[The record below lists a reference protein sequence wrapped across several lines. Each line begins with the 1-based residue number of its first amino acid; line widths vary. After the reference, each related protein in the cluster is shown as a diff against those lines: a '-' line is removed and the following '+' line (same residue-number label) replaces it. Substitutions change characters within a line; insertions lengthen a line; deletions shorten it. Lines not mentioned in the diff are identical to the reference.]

1 MPSTAHGRM
10 RAVAAAFVR
19 GHVVAAVAT
28 TTTLALVGRS
38 SGDDGHRDPEEAGSG
53 RSYLEAAGSGRIDPG
68 GSDEW
73 TADVRAAATT
83 AWDNSKRRC
92 RRQQPL
98 VWVATD
104 KNMGVP
110 KLEVRLV
117 FGKVFFIQNG
127 KDNLD
132 EDEDEE
138 AMVRTGSMNNDF
150 PDSAT
155 AELPAVE
162 EALSPR
168 SERQKIHL
176 YLAEHTFDDLR
187 EGFTAMLNGF
197 RDPPKDV
204 GQRSAKLAQSS
215 KPCPRE
221 LDTQSSQKSR
231 QVSESISSATEDL
244 SCHKL
249 STEEIIQNGKRW
261 MSEEVMLAFK
271 KYIKGRDEFMDVACT
286 LDELQHQCFSVNAYH
301 EVFHHY
307 NFTVKLKKPTS
318 EDTLTYFAEVKQVYG
333 EKIYLCCPLKPNDN
347 GYCHACVNQGMNAL
361 KHPPNDDV
369 GFEIGHF
376 NTGFPFMYLSDDDSD
391 GVWVPAENDMDLA
404 MVRTGSMNND
414 FPDSATAELPAVEEA
429 LSPRSE
435 RQKIHLYLAEHTFDD
450 LREGFTAMLNGFRD
464 PPKDVGQRSAK
475 LAQSSKPCPRELDTQ
490 SSQKSRQVSESI
502 SSATE
507 DLSCHKLS
515 TEEIIQNGKRW
526 MSEEVMLAFKK
537 YIKGRDE
544 FMDVACTLD
553 ELQHQCF
560 SVNAYHEVFHHY
572 NFTVKLKK
580 PTSED
585 TLTYFAEVKQ
595 VYGEKIYLCC
605 PLKPNDNGYC
615 HACVNQ
621 GMNALKH
628 PPNDDVGFE
637 IGHFNTGFPFMYLS
651 DDDSDGVWVP
661 AENDMDLFDS
671 VFD

>member
-104 KNMGVP
+104 RTKTGRLSPKPQTKTEPKNP
-110 KLEVRLV
+110 KTEISPLDGGRRRRRHGRAILLPAAELDGEMTRGASMFRFRVDLRLV
-117 FGKVFFIQNG
+117 RKHGRAEAGGKTRIRQSVLYSERKRQSRRG
-127 KDNLD
+127 RGRGVAQPPTLP
-132 EDEDEE
+132 

-162 EALSPR
+162 EALSP
-168 SERQKIHL
+168 
-176 YLAEHTFDDLR
+176 
-187 EGFTAMLNGF
+187 
-197 RDPPKDV
+197 
-204 GQRSAKLAQSS
+204 
-215 KPCPRE
+215 
-221 LDTQSSQKSR
+221 
-231 QVSESISSATEDL
+231 
-244 SCHKL
+244 
-249 STEEIIQNGKRW
+249 
-261 MSEEVMLAFK
+261 
-271 KYIKGRDEFMDVACT
+271 
-286 LDELQHQCFSVNAYH
+286 
-301 EVFHHY
+301 
-307 NFTVKLKKPTS
+307 
-318 EDTLTYFAEVKQVYG
+318 
-333 EKIYLCCPLKPNDN
+333 
-347 GYCHACVNQGMNAL
+347 
-361 KHPPNDDV
+361 
-369 GFEIGHF
+369 
-376 NTGFPFMYLSDDDSD
+376 
-391 GVWVPAENDMDLA
+391 
-404 MVRTGSMNND
+404 
-414 FPDSATAELPAVEEA
+414 
-429 LSPRSE
+429 
-435 RQKIHLYLAEHTFDD
+435 
-450 LREGFTAMLNGFRD
+450 REGFTAMLNGFRD